1 VLFKH
6 LEAVVENPTLHR
18 LLAGVAAAVVGVIA
32 ATSLQLAWTTA
43 RSAPSL
49 WIAGVIFLVALIAVW
64 RTKPRWVP
72 ILILGGAASGLLAFP

>member
-1 VLFKH
+1 VLFNH
-6 LEAVVENPTLHR
+6 LEAVVENPALHR

-49 WIAGVIFLVALIAVW
+49 WIAGAIFIVALIATW
-64 RTKPRWVP
+64 RIKPRWTP
-72 ILILGGAASGLLAFP
+72 ILILGGAASGLLAFA